1 MVFTSIVA
9 LCIAIFI
16 VLVVQFCV
24 IAALAAYLLM
34 RQSSSHVDHETEK
47 REVLKNQVGSRPP
60 SRTTKDRAGTQRP
73 LPVTHE
79 QQRPGQID
87 DSSSMYSNP
96 EPLILE
102 PTRGRGN
109 AGR

>member
-60 SRTTKDRAGTQRP
+60 SRTTKD
-73 LPVTHE
+73 E